1 MLNTLAGPEDRVT
14 TAHRAKL
21 AYIYVRQSTAGQVRQ
36 HQESTE
42 LQYRLVDRAIC
53 FGWPK
58 ERVEVIDDDLG
69 KSGTSSEGRGG
80 FQRLIAE
87 IGLGKAGLVLSL
99 DASRL
104 ARNNHDWH
112 RLLELCSLFG
122 VLIADG
128 ERLYDP
134 CAYHDRLLLGLS
146 GIMSEA
152 ELHQIKVRLHQGE
165 RQKAARGELRL
176 PLPAGFTYARDG
188 RVVRNPDEEVQ
199 ARLLLLFAKFGEL
212 RSARSVMR
220 YLHRSGLQLPVR
232 PLRGP
237 APHEVVWQPASSAR
251 VLQVLKNPAYAGAY
265 VYGRRCRTPLGRRPG
280 ARSAATQAVALQDW
294 PVCLK
299 DAYPGYIGWE
309 EFMAN
314 QRRLA
319 DNLNRY
325 ERDRPGVPRKG
336 QALLQG
342 IVVCGRCGRRMGLRY
357 SGPGGNYP
365 VYQCTADRQQH
376 GGSRCQE
383 IRALPIDAAVESLAL
398 AALAPD
404 RLALAVAAWGEFEE
418 EARLLERQWSLRRE
432 RAHYEA
438 ERARRQYDAVEPEN
452 RLVARS
458 LERAWEE
465 RLREVE
471 QIEAEY
477 QSWRREQPTSLSAA
491 ERAQVIS
498 LGEDLPQLWNATTT
512 TAAERKEILRLLIK
526 EVVLDQHRERGR
538 VWIRMVWQTGATSEH
553 SIRREVRAYTDYADL
568 DHLAARLRALVADRK
583 MDGEIAAILNTEGL
597 LSARGRQFSGG
608 EIHLLRKRW
617 GIATVKINNGKEA
630 NPRRWP
636 DGTYSVQG
644 AAEAL
649 SITPQTVF
657 DWLQKGRLS
666 GEQLARGMPWKISL
680 TDSQIAELRPR
691 ARNTKRPK
699 TEAS

>member
-1 MLNTLAGPEDRVT
+1 MLNAPSICDDRVT

-42 LQYRLVDRAIC
+42 LQYRLVDRATW
-53 FGWPK
+53 FGWPR
-58 ERVEVIDDDLG
+58 ERIEVIDDDLG
-69 KSGTSSEGRGG
+69 KSGATSDGRCG

-104 ARNNHDWH
+104 ARNTRDWH
-112 RLLELCSLFG
+112 QLLELCSLFG

-176 PLPAGFTYARDG
+176 PLPAGLAYGRDS
-188 RVVRNPDEEVQ
+188 RVVLNPDEEVQ
-199 ARLLLLFAKFGEL
+199 ARLLLLFAKFQEL
-212 RSARSVMR
+212 RSAKAVMR
-220 YLHRSGLQLPVR
+220 YLQQAGLRLPVR

-237 APHEVVWQPASSAR
+237 APHEVLWQPADSAR
-251 VLQVLKNPAYAGAY
+251 VLHILKNPAYAGAY
-265 VYGRRCRTPLGRRPG
+265 VYGRRCCNPIGRRPG
-280 ARSAATQAVALQDW
+280 SRHGRTMAVALQDW

-299 DAYPGYIGWE
+299 DVYPGYISWE

-319 DNLNRY
+319 NNLSRY
-325 ERDRPGVPRKG
+325 DANRPGVARKG
-336 QALLQG
+336 GALLQG
-342 IVVCGRCGRRMGLRY
+342 IVVCGRCGRHMYLRY
-357 SGPGGNYP
+357 SGPHGDYP
-365 VYQCTADRQQH
+365 VYHCSADQQRD
-376 GGSRCQE
+376 GGRRCQE
-383 IRALPIDAAVESLAL
+383 VRALSVDAEVEKLAL

-404 RLALAVAAWGEFEE
+404 QIALAVAALGELEE
-418 EARLLERQWSLRRE
+418 EARLLERQWALKRE
-432 RAHYEA
+432 RARYEA

-465 RLREVE
+465 KLRHVE
-471 QIEAEY
+471 QVEAEHE
-477 QSWRREQPTSLSAA
+477 SWRREQPVSLADA
-491 ERAQVIS
+491 DRDQILS
-498 LGEDLPQLWNATTT
+498 LGQDLPRLWTAAST
-512 TAAERKEILRLLIK
+512 TAAERKQILRLLVK
-526 EVVLDQHRERGR
+526 EVVLDQCRARGQ
-538 VWIRMVWQTGATSEH
+538 VCIRTVWQTGATSEH
-553 SIRREVRAYTDYADL
+553 RIQRRVQSYADYADL
-568 DHLAARLRALVADRK
+568 ERLESRIRALNDAQRT
-583 MDGEIAAILNTEGL
+583 DGEIAAILNAEGL
-597 LSARGRQFSGG
+597 VSARGRPFSSG
-608 EIHLLRKRW
+608 EIHVLRKRW
-617 GIATVKINNGKEA
+617 GIPTVKINGMEP

-644 AAEAL
+644 AAEVL
-649 SITPQTVF
+649 TITPQTVF
-657 DWLQKGRLS
+657 KWLRKGRLT
-666 GEQLARGMPWKISL
+666 GEQLVKGMPWKIILS
-680 TDSQIAELRPR
+680 DQQITVLK
-691 ARNTKRPK
+691 ARVRRISRSKM
-699 TEAS
+699 EVS

>member
-1 MLNTLAGPEDRVT
+1 MLNAPSICEDRIT

-42 LQYRLVDRAIC
+42 LQYRLVDRATW
-53 FGWPK
+53 FGWPR
-58 ERVEVIDDDLG
+58 ERIEVIDDDLG
-69 KSGTSSEGRGG
+69 KSGATSDGRCG

-104 ARNNHDWH
+104 ARNNRDWH
-112 RLLELCSLFG
+112 QLLELCSLFG

-176 PLPAGFTYARDG
+176 PLPAGLVYGRDG
-188 RVVRNPDEEVQ
+188 RVVLNPDEEVQ
-199 ARLLLLFAKFGEL
+199 ARLLLLFAKFQEL
-212 RSARSVMR
+212 RSAKAVMR
-220 YLHRSGLQLPVR
+220 YLQQAGLRLPVR

-237 APHEVVWQPASSAR
+237 APHEVQWQPADSAR
-251 VLQVLKNPAYAGAY
+251 VLHILKNPAYAGAY
-265 VYGRRCRTPLGRRPG
+265 VYGRRCRNPIGRRPG
-280 ARSAATQAVALQDW
+280 SRHGRTMAVALQDW

-299 DAYPGYIGWE
+299 DVYPGYISWE

-325 ERDRPGVPRKG
+325 DANRPGVARKG
-336 QALLQG
+336 GALLQG
-342 IVVCGRCGRRMGLRY
+342 IVVCGRCGRHMYLRY
-357 SGPGGNYP
+357 SGPHGDYP
-365 VYQCTADRQQH
+365 VYHCSADQQRE
-376 GGSRCQE
+376 GGRRCQE
-383 IRALPIDAAVESLAL
+383 VRALSVDAEVEKLAL

-404 RLALAVAAWGEFEE
+404 QIALAVAALGELEE
-418 EARLLERQWSLRRE
+418 EARLLERQWALKRE
-432 RAHYEA
+432 RARYEA

-465 RLREVE
+465 KLRQVE
-471 QIEAEY
+471 QVEAEHE
-477 QSWRREQPTSLSAA
+477 SWRRERP
-491 ERAQVIS
+491 IS
-498 LGEDLPQLWNATTT
+498 LTDTDRDQILSLGQNLPQLWTAPST
-512 TAAERKEILRLLIK
+512 TAAERKQILRLLAK
-526 EVVLDQHRERGR
+526 EVVLDQRRARGQ
-538 VWIRMVWQTGATSEH
+538 VCIRIVWQTGATSEH
-553 SIRREVRAYTDYADL
+553 RIQRRVQAYTDYADL
-568 DHLAARLRALVADRK
+568 GRLESRIRALNDAQK
-583 MDGEIAAILNTEGL
+583 MDGEIAAFLDVEGL
-597 LSARGRQFSGG
+597 VSARGRPFSGG

-617 GIATVKINNGKEA
+617 GIPTVKINGKEA

-644 AAEAL
+644 AAEVL
-649 SITPQTVF
+649 TITPQTVF
-657 DWLQKGRLS
+657 KWLRKGRLT
-666 GEQLARGMPWKISL
+666 GEQLVKGMPWKIILS
-680 TDSQIAELRPR
+680 DQQITVLKAQVRR
-691 ARNTKRPK
+691 ISRSKM
-699 TEAS
+699 EAS

>member
-1 MLNTLAGPEDRVT
+1 MLNTRAGPEDRVT

-58 ERVEVIDDDLG
+58 DRVEVIDDDLG
-69 KSGTSSEGRGG
+69 KSGASSEGRGG

-99 DASRL
+99 NASRL

-176 PLPAGFTYARDG
+176 PLPAGFTYTRDG

-237 APHEVVWQPASSAR
+237 APQEVVWRPASHAR

-265 VYGRRCRTPLGRRPG
+265 VYGRRCRIALGRRPG
-280 ARSAATQAVALQDW
+280 ARGAATQAVALQDW

-299 DAYPGYIGWE
+299 DAYIRAISAGSRVRSGKPGGGLRRQPQPD
-309 EFMAN
+309 MRTQTGRVAN
-314 QRRLA
+314 PVQPSVAARR
-319 DNLNRY
+319 
-325 ERDRPGVPRKG
+325 
-336 QALLQG
+336 
-342 IVVCGRCGRRMGLRY
+342 IVVCGRCGRRMWSALFRAEWQL
-357 SGPGGNYP
+357 PGIS
-365 VYQCTADRQQH
+365 VYRRPAARWYALSRSPSPADRRR
-376 GGSRCQE
+376 GQE
-383 IRALPIDAAVESLAL
+383 PLAL
-398 AALAPD
+398 AAMAPD
-404 RLALAVAAWGEFEE
+404 RPRPGRC
-418 EARLLERQWSLRRE
+418 RLGGVRGRGPACWSASGRLRRE

-438 ERARRQYDAVEPEN
+438 ERARRQYDAVEPAEN

-458 LERAWEE
+458 LERTWEE

-477 QSWRREQPTSLSAA
+477 QSWRSRAA
-491 ERAQVIS
+491 DISEPGRARAQIIS
-498 LGEDLPQLWNATTT
+498 LGRGF
-512 TAAERKEILRLLIK
+512 AAVVER
-526 EVVLDQHRERGR
+526 DNHDGD
-538 VWIRMVWQTGATSEH
+538 
-553 SIRREVRAYTDYADL
+553 RAQRDPAPSSS
-568 DHLAARLRALVADRK
+568 RK
-583 MDGEIAAILNTEGL
+583 
-597 LSARGRQFSGG
+597 S
-608 EIHLLRKRW
+608 
-617 GIATVKINNGKEA
+617 
-630 NPRRWP
+630 
-636 DGTYSVQG
+636 
-644 AAEAL
+644 
-649 SITPQTVF
+649 
-657 DWLQKGRLS
+657 
-666 GEQLARGMPWKISL
+666 SL
-680 TDSQIAELRPR
+680 TS
-691 ARNTKRPK
+691 T
-699 TEAS
+699 S

>member
-1 MLNTLAGPEDRVT
+1 
-14 TAHRAKL
+14 
-21 AYIYVRQSTAGQVRQ
+21 
-36 HQESTE
+36 
-42 LQYRLVDRAIC
+42 
-53 FGWPK
+53 
-58 ERVEVIDDDLG
+58 
-69 KSGTSSEGRGG
+69 
-80 FQRLIAE
+80 
-87 IGLGKAGLVLSL
+87 
-99 DASRL
+99 
-104 ARNNHDWH
+104 
-112 RLLELCSLFG
+112 
-122 VLIADG
+122 
-128 ERLYDP
+128 
-134 CAYHDRLLLGLS
+134 
-146 GIMSEA
+146 MSEA

-365 VYQCTADRQQH
+365 VYQCTADRQQD
-376 GGSRCQE
+376 GGPRCQE

-491 ERAQVIS
+491 ERTQVIS
-498 LGEDLPQLWNATTT
+498 LGEDLPQLWSATTT

>member
-1 MLNTLAGPEDRVT
+1 
-14 TAHRAKL
+14 
-21 AYIYVRQSTAGQVRQ
+21 
-36 HQESTE
+36 
-42 LQYRLVDRAIC
+42 
-53 FGWPK
+53 F
-58 ERVEVIDDDLG
+58 G

-87 IGLGKAGLVLSL
+87 IGLGRAGLVLSL

-112 RLLELCSLFG
+112 RVIELCSLFG

-152 ELHQIKVRLHQGE
+152 ELHEIKVRLHQGE

-265 VYGRRCRTPLGRRPG
+265 VYGRRCRTPLGRHPG

-404 RLALAVAAWGEFEE
+404 RLALVVAAW
-418 EARLLERQWSLRRE
+418 
-432 RAHYEA
+432 
-438 ERARRQYDAVEPEN
+438 
-452 RLVARS
+452 
-458 LERAWEE
+458 
-465 RLREVE
+465 
-471 QIEAEY
+471 
-477 QSWRREQPTSLSAA
+477 
-491 ERAQVIS
+491 
-498 LGEDLPQLWNATTT
+498 GEDLPQLWNATTT

-583 MDGEIAAILNTEGL
+583 MDGEIAAILNAEGL

-617 GIATVKINNGKEA
+617 GIATVK
-630 NPRRWP
+630 
-636 DGTYSVQG
+636 
-644 AAEAL
+644 
-649 SITPQTVF
+649 
-657 DWLQKGRLS
+657 
-666 GEQLARGMPWKISL
+666 
-680 TDSQIAELRPR
+680 
-691 ARNTKRPK
+691 
-699 TEAS
+699 

>member
-1 MLNTLAGPEDRVT
+1 MLNAPSICEDRIT

-42 LQYRLVDRAIC
+42 LQYRLVDRATW
-53 FGWPK
+53 FGWPR
-58 ERVEVIDDDLG
+58 ERIEVIDDDLG
-69 KSGTSSEGRGG
+69 KSGATSDGRCG

-104 ARNNHDWH
+104 ARNNRDWH
-112 RLLELCSLFG
+112 QLLELCSLFG

-176 PLPAGFTYARDG
+176 PLPAGLVYGRDG
-188 RVVRNPDEEVQ
+188 RVVLNPDEEVQ
-199 ARLLLLFAKFGEL
+199 ARLLLLFAKFQEL
-212 RSARSVMR
+212 RSAKAVMR
-220 YLHRSGLQLPVR
+220 YLQQAGLQLPVR

-237 APHEVVWQPASSAR
+237 APHEVQWQPADSAR
-251 VLQVLKNPAYAGAY
+251 VLHILKNPAYAGAY
-265 VYGRRCRTPLGRRPG
+265 VYGRRCRNPIGRRPG
-280 ARSAATQAVALQDW
+280 SRHDRTIAVALQDW

-299 DAYPGYIGWE
+299 DLYPGYISWE

-325 ERDRPGVPRKG
+325 DANRPGVARKG
-336 QALLQG
+336 GALLQG
-342 IVVCGRCGRRMGLRY
+342 IVVCGHCGRHMYLRY
-357 SGPGGNYP
+357 SGPHGDYP
-365 VYQCTADRQQH
+365 VYHCSADQQRD
-376 GGSRCQE
+376 GGRRCQE
-383 IRALPIDAAVESLAL
+383 VRALSVDAEVEKLAL

-404 RLALAVAAWGEFEE
+404 QIALAVAALGELEE
-418 EARLLERQWSLRRE
+418 EARLLERQWTLKRE
-432 RAHYEA
+432 RARYEA

-465 RLREVE
+465 KLRQVE
-471 QIEAEY
+471 QVEAEHE
-477 QSWRREQPTSLSAA
+477 SWRREQPVSLTDAD
-491 ERAQVIS
+491 RDQILS
-498 LGEDLPQLWNATTT
+498 LGQDLPQLWTAAST
-512 TAAERKEILRLLIK
+512 TAAERKQILRLLVK
-526 EVVLDQHRERGR
+526 EVVLDQRRARGE
-538 VWIRMVWQTGATSEH
+538 VWIRIVWQTGATSEH
-553 SIRREVRAYTDYADL
+553 RIQRRVQAYTDYADL
-568 DHLAARLRALVADRK
+568 ERLESRIRGLNDAQK
-583 MDGEIAAILNTEGL
+583 MDGEIAAILNAEGL
-597 LSARGRQFSGG
+597 VSARGRPFSGG

-617 GIATVKINNGKEA
+617 GIRTVKINGTES

-649 SITPQTVF
+649 TITPQTVF
-657 DWLQKGRLS
+657 KWLRKGRLT
-666 GEQLARGMPWKISL
+666 GEQLVKGMPWKIILS
-680 TDSQIAELRPR
+680 DQQIAVLKAQVRR
-691 ARNTKRPK
+691 ISRSKM
-699 TEAS
+699 EAS